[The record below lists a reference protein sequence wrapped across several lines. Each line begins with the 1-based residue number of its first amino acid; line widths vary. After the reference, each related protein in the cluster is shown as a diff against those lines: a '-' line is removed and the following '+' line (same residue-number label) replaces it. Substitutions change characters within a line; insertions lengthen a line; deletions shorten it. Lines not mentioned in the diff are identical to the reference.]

1 MLLPSDSDTSDPCL
15 KSQLSGVASPRYPL
29 YRNRIMS
36 QILYISAAWHLDHVC
51 YLADEV
57 DFETRVG
64 RRDDHVV
71 DEATKDCQGF
81 ISE

>member
-1 MLLPSDSDTSDPCL
+1 
-15 KSQLSGVASPRYPL
+15 
-29 YRNRIMS
+29 MS
-36 QILYISAAWHLDHVC
+36 QILYIFAAWHLDHVC

-71 DEATKDCQGF
+71 DEAAKDCQGF